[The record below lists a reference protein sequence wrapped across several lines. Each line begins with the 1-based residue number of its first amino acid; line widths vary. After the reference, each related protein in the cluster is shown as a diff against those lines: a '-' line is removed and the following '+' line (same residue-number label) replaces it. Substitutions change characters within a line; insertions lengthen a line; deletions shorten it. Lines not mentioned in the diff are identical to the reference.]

1 MFIQLVSGD
10 TGNSAN
16 VMQHKT
22 GSSESHNK
30 LITNSESIQSD
41 DVAAAPPEIET
52 CPVSDRR
59 AGTKRNRFR
68 RWFFEGIRETSKQD
82 AHTDKWYRVM
92 TLTGVDYFS
101 TLGYSPGISY
111 LAAGLLSPFATVILV
126 LLTLFGALPV
136 YNKVAEESPHGQG
149 SISML
154 ERLMP
159 RWKGKMLVLCLLGF
173 AATSW
178 IVTITLSA
186 ADAATHLIQ
195 NPFFPDAFKNQMG
208 VTIFMLIGLG
218 AVFLKGFREAIGV
231 CVWTVGIY
239 LFLNVLVIGA
249 GLREIFIHPET
260 LSNWSFQVWD
270 QHKSIVSIVVLS
282 ALLFPKLALGLS
294 GFETGVAVMPHVA
307 GNPEDKPDK
316 PTGRIKNTKKL
327 LISAALIMSVFLI
340 GSSLVTTV
348 LIPPAAFQPGGLA
361 NGRALAFLAHKLM
374 PPGFETIYDASTVAI
389 LWFAGASAMAGLLN
403 LVPRYLPRYGMAPN
417 WARATRPLVVF
428 FTIVSIFVTCWFKA
442 DVDAQGG
449 AYATGVLMLMTS
461 AALAASLVVWKTDRL
476 KCAFFSAITA
486 VFIYTTAINAS
497 ERPDGLRIAAV
508 FVVVILIS
516 SLISRILRSTELR
529 IQNVK
534 LDDTAKMFIKDA
546 LAANGAVRI
555 VAHRPGGIL
564 YSKKEREARDAHNI
578 DGDFMF
584 LEVSVGDA
592 SEYVVDDL
600 EVHGV
605 LTQDGYRILRCES
618 AAVPNTIAA
627 LLIYIRD
634 WTNSTPH
641 LYVGW
646 TEGNPVVYILKYL
659 FFGEGETAPVT
670 REILRETEKDPTK
683 RPRVHV
689 G

>member
-1 MFIQLVSGD
+1 MFIQLVSGAIGD
-10 TGNSAN
+10 HAPF
-16 VMQHKT
+16 MQHKA
-22 GSSESHNK
+22 GSGESHNK
-30 LITNSESIQSD
+30 TITTPEEISTSGEIQPTPQLD
-41 DVAAAPPEIET
+41 T
-52 CPVSDRR
+52 CPVRDRR
-59 AGTKRNRFR
+59 ASTKRNRFR
-68 RWFFEGIRETSKQD
+68 RWFFEGIRESAKEHT
-82 AHTDKWYRVM
+82 HTDKWYRVM

-101 TLGYSPGISY
+101 TLGYAPGISY
-111 LAAGLLSPFATVILV
+111 LAAGLLSPVATVILV

-136 YNKVAEESPHGQG
+136 YKKVAAESPHGQG
-149 SISML
+149 SIAML
-154 ERLMP
+154 EKLMP

-195 NPFFPDAFKNQMG
+195 NPFFPSAFKSQMG
-208 VTIFMLIGLG
+208 VTIFMLLGLG

-239 LFLNVLVIGA
+239 LFLNILVVGT
-249 GLREIFIHPET
+249 GLQQIAMHPEK
-260 LSNWSFQVWD
+260 LANWSFQLWD
-270 QHKSIVSIVVLS
+270 QHKSIVSMVVVS

-294 GFETGVAVMPHVA
+294 GFETGVAVMPHVEGDPSDA
-307 GNPEDKPDK
+307 PDK
-316 PTGRIKNTKKL
+316 PEGRIRNTRKL

-348 LIPPAAFQPGGLA
+348 LIPPEAFQPGGLA
-361 NGRALAFLAHKLM
+361 NGRALAYLAQQLM
-374 PPGFETIYDASTVAI
+374 PKGFETVYDLSTVSI

-428 FTIVSIFVTCWFKA
+428 FTAVSVVVTVWFNA

-461 AALAASLVVWKTDRL
+461 AALAATLVVWKTAPVQRL
-476 KCAFFSAITA
+476 FYGLITS

-508 FVVVILIS
+508 FVVVILIT
-516 SLISRILRSTELR
+516 SLISRVLRTTELR

-534 LDDTAKMFIKDA
+534 LDDTAKRFIAEDV
-546 LAANGAVRI
+546 AASGTVRI

-564 YSKKEREARDAHNI
+564 YPKKEGEARDSHNLLGPFI
-578 DGDFMF
+578 F
-584 LEVSVGDA
+584 LEVSVEDA
-592 SEYVVDDL
+592 SEYIVDDL
-600 EVHGV
+600 EVHGIV
-605 LTQDGYRILRCES
+605 TQDGYRILRCES

-627 LLIYIRD
+627 LLLYIRD
-634 WTNSTPH
+634 MTKTTPH

-646 TEGNPVVYILKYL
+646 TEGNPVTYILKYL

-670 REILRETEKDPTK
+670 REILRATEKDPAK